1 MCVDRWEVHERRRL
15 SGFVRRGHGDLRLGN
30 VCLVGGTPTLFD
42 CVESGEASVDDGV
55 PVIRSLI
62 ELPALL

>member
-1 MCVDRWEVHERRRL
+1 LDTNHTVKQDIAGAQSVGMRGIL
-15 SGFVRRGHGDLRLGN
+15 IVR
-30 VCLVGGTPTLFD
+30 
-42 CVESGEASVDDGV
+42 SGEASIDDGV